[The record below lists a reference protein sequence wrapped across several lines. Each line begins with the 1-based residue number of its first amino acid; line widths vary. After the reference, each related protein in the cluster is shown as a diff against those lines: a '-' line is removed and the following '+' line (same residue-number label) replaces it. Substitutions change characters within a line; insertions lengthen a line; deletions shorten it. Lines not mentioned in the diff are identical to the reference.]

1 LGSFSPFGD
10 NEPGYFSERRIQPV
24 IPHPLSELRADLTMA
39 GVEATPMLIN
49 VERVLFAVVLV
60 EDKILEQVCGSVEL
74 VQKDM
79 SVLNVG

>member
-1 LGSFSPFGD
+1 
-10 NEPGYFSERRIQPV
+10 
-24 IPHPLSELRADLTMA
+24 MA